1 MRISGLRGNHQG
13 VTLGALRTGCR
24 CHCFAPRQSGVKNP
38 IARANSM
45 KAPKAQIAMFS
56 ELLMQICLN

>member
-1 MRISGLRGNHQG
+1 
-13 VTLGALRTGCR
+13 
-24 CHCFAPRQSGVKNP
+24 VKNP

-56 ELLMQICLN
+56 ELLIGKLPEIDTS